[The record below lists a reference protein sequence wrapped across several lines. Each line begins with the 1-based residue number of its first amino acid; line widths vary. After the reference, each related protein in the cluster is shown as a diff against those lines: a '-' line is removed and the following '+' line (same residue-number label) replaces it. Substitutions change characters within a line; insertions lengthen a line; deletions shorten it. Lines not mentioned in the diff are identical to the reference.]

1 MTNFWDALDS
11 VEQQPVEYKAEYRLY
26 YDEETGEPLFYSAEQ
41 PEGTF
46 IWIGPEDF
54 NRHRFDIRIK
64 NGKIEHLKPG
74 IGKLVPA
81 ESGLET
87 AANDVSLVET
97 GSNTYWKNKT
107 YELD

>member
-11 VEQQPVEYKAEYRLY
+11 VDQTQPEFTPEFRLY
-26 YDEETGEPLFYSAEQ
+26 YEENTGVPLFYSMEQ
-41 PEGTF
+41 PAGKF
-46 IWIGPEDF
+46 IWVDQKTYDCC
-54 NRHRFDIRIK
+54 RFDIRVK
-64 NGKIEHLKPG
+64 NEKIVSIKPG

-87 AANDVSLVET
+87 AENDVSLIEA